1 MFVSVESDRPPS
13 NVTGLPGIGIR
24 GEMVVFGVLAAVG
37 IGAIGA
43 PAVSAIGVGAG
54 IIYAVGNVY
63 SRIIKKWDMERTA
76 QKKGQTSPLGICAIC
91 VIIAAGTAAVVNFVS
106 LKIFGNGSDSR
117 KS

>member
-1 MFVSVESDRPPS
+1 MFKLVESDRPPS

-24 GEMVVFGVLAAVG
+24 GEMVVFGVLACVG

-43 PAVSAIGVGAG
+43 PAVSAIGAGVG
-54 IIYAVGNVY
+54 ILYAVGNVY
-63 SRIIKKWDMERTA
+63 DRIIAKWDADRTA
-76 QKKGQTSPLGICAIC
+76 QKKGRTSPLGICAIC
-91 VIIAAGTAAVVNFVS
+91 VIVAAGTTAIVNFVS